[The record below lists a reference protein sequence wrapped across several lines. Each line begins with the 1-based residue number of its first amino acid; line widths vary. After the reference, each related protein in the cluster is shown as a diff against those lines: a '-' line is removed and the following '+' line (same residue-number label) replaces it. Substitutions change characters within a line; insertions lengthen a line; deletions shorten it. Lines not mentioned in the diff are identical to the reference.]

1 MNIIL
6 AKHAGFCFGVR
17 RAVEITKQ
25 TAKKV
30 GGESGVG
37 FAPRVFTYGELIH
50 NRTVV
55 DELAACGITAIDSP
69 SEARE
74 GDYVVIRSHGVPKS
88 VFDELTE
95 RGLNVIDATCP
106 FVARI
111 HETVS
116 AAKARGE
123 RVFIVGEM
131 THPEVVG
138 INGHCGDSAVFIRGE
153 DELSKLAGGGGCL
166 VVQTTF
172 DYDTFSKMR
181 ETIERDYPEITVN
194 NTICTTTRERQKEAD
209 ELSHK
214 CDVMLVLGDKN
225 SSNTQKLKEI
235 CKKNCNMTQNAAKV
249 SDISLDLLKN
259 CDIMIGV
266 VAGASTPD
274 SIIREVINTMNEQ
287 VANTEATT
295 ETVPATA
302 AQTIDENAVFDEDA
316 INKTIV
322 RIHGGQILTGTVIQI
337 VDGEISVS
345 IGYKSDGYIP
355 RSEFSDDPEVDP
367 ASVFKVG
374 DPIEVEVLK
383 VNDGE
388 GNVLLSR
395 KNVERQKVWDE
406 FSNDP
411 NVEDKVFEGV
421 CTEVIKGGVI
431 VELNNGA
438 AKAFVPASQ
447 VSTRFV
453 QDLKQFVGQPMKLK
467 ILEVDEKR
475 RRVVASCKAILQQEA
490 DEAEK
495 KIWDNLEVGM
505 KTKGIVRRMTDFGA
519 FVDIGG
525 VDGLVHIT
533 QCAWGRVKNPAE
545 VFAAGQE
552 IDVVIRELDRENKK
566 ISLGYRELLP
576 KPWSTADE
584 RYPVGSFVEG
594 KVVRIVTFGAFVSLE
609 PTIDGLI
616 HISQVGLKRVSK
628 VEDEINVGDR
638 VRCKVIEVDT
648 AKRRISLSRR
658 DALIDENPEE
668 AAAII
673 AREREQRDR
682 ERQERQEKRAQD
694 EQTRREN
701 QAAREERRRERDE
714 QRPRR
719 RREDADYELPPVESA
734 TTSLAALLGG
744 LVSAEEE
751 TAEPAKKPARKSKE
765 AVETA
770 VEAATEAVE
779 TATETAVEAATEAV
793 ETATETV
800 ETAAEPVVEA
810 VEEAVE
816 AVETAEGGEN

>member
-17 RAVEITKQ
+17 RAVEITKE

-30 GGESGVG
+30 YNESADAGES
-37 FAPRVFTYGELIH
+37 AEKPRVFTYGELIH
-50 NRTVV
+50 NKTVV
-55 DELAACGITAIDSP
+55 EELASEGITAISSP
-69 SEARE
+69 EEAGA
-74 GDYVVIRSHGVPKS
+74 GDFVIIRSHGVPES
-88 VFDELTE
+88 VYAELE
-95 RGLNVIDATCP
+95 KRGINCVDATCP

-116 AAKARGE
+116 EAHKRGE
-123 RVFIVGEM
+123 RVFIVGEP

-138 INGHCGDSAVFIRGE
+138 INGHCGNEAVFIRGL
-153 DELSKLAGGGGCL
+153 DELSKLEGGGGCL

-172 DYDTFSKMR
+172 DHDTFNEMR
-181 ETIERDYPEITVN
+181 AHIEREYPEITVN
-194 NTICTTTRERQKEAD
+194 NTICTTTRERQTEAD
-209 ELSHK
+209 ELSRK

-235 CKKNCNMTQNAAKV
+235 CKKNCPNTQNAANIGE
-249 SDISLDLLKN
+249 ISLDLLKEYG
-259 CDIMIGV
+259 IMVGV

-287 VANTEATT
+287 EKTLNEVNN
-295 ETVPATA
+295 ETVTANA

-337 VDGEISVS
+337 VDGEVSVS

-355 RSEFSDDPEVDP
+355 RSEFSNDPDVDP
-367 ASVFKVG
+367 ASQFKVG
-374 DPIEVEVLK
+374 DQIDVEVLK

-395 KNVERQKVWDE
+395 KNVERQKAWDE

-411 NVEDKVFEGV
+411 DIKEKVFEGV
-421 CTEVIKGGVI
+421 CTEVIKGGVL

-438 AKAFVPASQ
+438 ARAFVPASQ

-453 QDLKQFVGQPMKLK
+453 QDLKQFVGQPMRLQV
-467 ILEVDEKR
+467 LEVDEKR
-475 RRVVASCKAILQQEA
+475 RRVVGSCKSILQQEA
-490 DEAEK
+490 EEAEK
-495 KIWDNLEVGM
+495 KVWDNIEVGM
-505 KTKGIVRRMTDFGA
+505 KTKGIVRRLTDFGA

-545 VFAAGQE
+545 VFTPGQE
-552 IDVVIRELDRENKK
+552 IDVVVRELDRENKK
-566 ISLGYRELLP
+566 ISLGYKELLP
-576 KPWSTADE
+576 KPWTTADE

-594 KVVRIVTFGAFVSLE
+594 KVVRIVPFGAFVSLE
-609 PTIDGLI
+609 PTIDGLV

-648 AKRRISLSRR
+648 QKRRISLSRR

-668 AAAII
+668 AAEII
-673 AREREQRDR
+673 AREREQRER
-682 ERQERQEKRAQD
+682 ERQERAERRSAD

-701 QAAREERRRERDE
+701 QQNREERRRERSSEDRPE
-714 QRPRR
+714 RPRR

-734 TTSLAALLGG
+734 TTSLASLFGNLSLDDAAAP
-744 LVSAEEE
+744 AE
-751 TAEPAKKPARKSKE
+751 E

-770 VEAATEAVE
+770 VETAEAAVENVVETAETAVE
-779 TATETAVEAATEAV
+779 TAA
-793 ETATETV
+793 
-800 ETAAEPVVEA
+800 
-810 VEEAVE
+810 EEAVE
-816 AVETAEGGEN
+816 AVETAVEEGSEN

>member
-17 RAVEITKQ
+17 RAVEITKE
-25 TAKKV
+25 TARKV
-30 GGESGVG
+30 YNESADAGES
-37 FAPRVFTYGELIH
+37 AEKPRVFTYGELIH
-50 NRTVV
+50 NKTVV
-55 DELAACGITAIDSP
+55 EELASEGITAIASP
-69 SEARE
+69 EEAQA
-74 GDYVVIRSHGVPKS
+74 GDYVVIRSHGVPAS
-88 VFDELTE
+88 VYAELE
-95 RGLNVIDATCP
+95 ARGINCVDATCP

-116 AAKARGE
+116 EADKRGE
-123 RVFIVGEM
+123 RVFIVGEP
-131 THPEVVG
+131 THPEVIG
-138 INGHCGDSAVFIRGE
+138 INGHCGNRAVFIRSIE
-153 DELSKLAGGGGCL
+153 ELSELEGGAGCL

-172 DYDTFSKMR
+172 DYDTFNEMR
-181 ETIERDYPEITVN
+181 AIIERDYPEITVN
-194 NTICTTTRERQKEAD
+194 NTICTTTRERQSEAD
-209 ELSHK
+209 ELSRK
-214 CDVMLVLGDKN
+214 CGAMLVLGDKN

-235 CKKNCNMTQNAAKV
+235 CKKNCPNTQNGANI
-249 SDISLDLLKN
+249 SEISLDLLKKYG
-259 CDIMIGV
+259 IMVGV

-287 VANTEATT
+287 EKTLNEVNN
-295 ETVPATA
+295 ETVTATA

-337 VDGEISVS
+337 VDGEVSVS

-355 RSEFSDDPEVDP
+355 RSEFSNDPDVDP
-367 ASVFKVG
+367 ASLFKVG
-374 DPIEVEVLK
+374 DQIDVEVLK

-395 KNVERQKVWDE
+395 KNVERQKAWDE

-411 NVEDKVFEGV
+411 DINEKVFEGV
-421 CTEVIKGGVI
+421 CTEVIKGGVL

-438 AKAFVPASQ
+438 ARAFVPASQ

-467 ILEVDEKR
+467 VLEVDEKR
-475 RRVVASCKAILQQEA
+475 RRVVGSCKSILQQEA
-490 DEAEK
+490 EEAEK
-495 KIWDNLEVGM
+495 KVWDNIEVGM
-505 KTKGIVRRMTDFGA
+505 KTKGIVRRLTDFGA

-545 VFAAGQE
+545 VFTPGQE
-552 IDVVIRELDRENKK
+552 IDVVVRELDRENKK
-566 ISLGYRELLP
+566 ISLGYKELLP
-576 KPWSTADE
+576 KPWTTADE

-594 KVVRIVTFGAFVSLE
+594 KVVRIVPFGAFVSLE
-609 PTIDGLI
+609 PTIDGLV

-648 AKRRISLSRR
+648 QKRRISLSRR

-668 AAAII
+668 AAEII
-673 AREREQRDR
+673 AREREQRER
-682 ERQERQEKRAQD
+682 ERQERAERRSAD
-694 EQTRREN
+694 EQSRREN
-701 QAAREERRRERDE
+701 QQNREDRRRERSSEDRPE
-714 QRPRR
+714 RPRR

-734 TTSLAALLGG
+734 TTSLASLFGNISLDDA
-744 LVSAEEE
+744 A
-751 TAEPAKKPARKSKE
+751 PA
-765 AVETA
+765 
-770 VEAATEAVE
+770 
-779 TATETAVEAATEAV
+779 
-793 ETATETV
+793 
-800 ETAAEPVVEA
+800 EA
-810 VEEAVE
+810 VEEV
-816 AVETAEGGEN
+816 TEN

>member
-17 RAVEITKQ
+17 RAVEITKE
-25 TAKKV
+25 TARKV
-30 GGESGVG
+30 YNESADAGES
-37 FAPRVFTYGELIH
+37 AEKPRVFTYGELIH
-50 NRTVV
+50 NKTVV
-55 DELAACGITAIDSP
+55 EELASEGITAIASP
-69 SEARE
+69 EEAQA
-74 GDYVVIRSHGVPKS
+74 GDYVVIRSHGVPAS
-88 VFDELTE
+88 VYAELE
-95 RGLNVIDATCP
+95 ARGINCVDATCP

-116 AAKARGE
+116 EADKRGE
-123 RVFIVGEM
+123 RVFIVGEP
-131 THPEVVG
+131 THPEVIG
-138 INGHCGDSAVFIRGE
+138 INGHCGNRAVFIRSIE
-153 DELSKLAGGGGCL
+153 ELSELEGGAGCL

-172 DYDTFSKMR
+172 DYDTFNEMR
-181 ETIERDYPEITVN
+181 AIIERDYPEITVN
-194 NTICTTTRERQKEAD
+194 NTICTTTRECQSEAD
-209 ELSHK
+209 ELSRK
-214 CDVMLVLGDKN
+214 CGAMLVLGDKN

-235 CKKNCNMTQNAAKV
+235 CKKNCPNTQNGANI
-249 SDISLDLLKN
+249 SEISLDLLKKYG
-259 CDIMIGV
+259 IMVGV

-287 VANTEATT
+287 EKTLNEVNN
-295 ETVPATA
+295 ETVTATA

-337 VDGEISVS
+337 VDGEVSVS

-355 RSEFSDDPEVDP
+355 RSEFSNDPDVDP
-367 ASVFKVG
+367 ASLFKVG
-374 DPIEVEVLK
+374 DQIDVEVLK

-395 KNVERQKVWDE
+395 KNVERQKAWDE

-411 NVEDKVFEGV
+411 DINEKVFEGV
-421 CTEVIKGGVI
+421 CTEVIKGGVL

-438 AKAFVPASQ
+438 ARAFVPASQ

-467 ILEVDEKR
+467 VLEVDEKR
-475 RRVVASCKAILQQEA
+475 RRVVGSCKSILQQEA
-490 DEAEK
+490 EEAEK
-495 KIWDNLEVGM
+495 KVWDNIEVGM
-505 KTKGIVRRMTDFGA
+505 KTKGIVRRLTDFGA

-545 VFAAGQE
+545 VFTPGQE
-552 IDVVIRELDRENKK
+552 IDVVVRELDRENKK
-566 ISLGYRELLP
+566 ISLGYKELLP
-576 KPWSTADE
+576 KPWTTADE

-594 KVVRIVTFGAFVSLE
+594 KVVRIVPFGAFVSLE
-609 PTIDGLI
+609 PTIDGLV

-648 AKRRISLSRR
+648 QKRRISLSRR

-668 AAAII
+668 AAEII
-673 AREREQRDR
+673 AREREQRER
-682 ERQERQEKRAQD
+682 ERQERAERRSAD
-694 EQTRREN
+694 EQSRREN
-701 QAAREERRRERDE
+701 QQNREDRRRERSSEDRPE
-714 QRPRR
+714 RPRR

-734 TTSLAALLGG
+734 TTSLASLFGNISLDDA
-744 LVSAEEE
+744 A
-751 TAEPAKKPARKSKE
+751 PA
-765 AVETA
+765 
-770 VEAATEAVE
+770 
-779 TATETAVEAATEAV
+779 
-793 ETATETV
+793 
-800 ETAAEPVVEA
+800 EA
-810 VEEAVE
+810 VEEV
-816 AVETAEGGEN
+816 TEN

>member
-17 RAVEITKQ
+17 RAVEITKE
-25 TAKKV
+25 TARKV
-30 GGESGVG
+30 YNESADAV
-37 FAPRVFTYGELIH
+37 ASAEKPRVFTYGELIH
-50 NRTVV
+50 NKTVV
-55 DELAACGITAIDSP
+55 EELASEGITAIASP
-69 SEARE
+69 EEAQA
-74 GDYVVIRSHGVPKS
+74 GDYVVIRSHGVPAS
-88 VFDELTE
+88 VYAELE
-95 RGLNVIDATCP
+95 ARGINCVDATCP

-116 AAKARGE
+116 EADKRGE
-123 RVFIVGEM
+123 RVFIVGEP
-131 THPEVVG
+131 THPEVIG
-138 INGHCGDSAVFIRGE
+138 INGHCGNRAVFIRSIE
-153 DELSKLAGGGGCL
+153 ELSELEGGAGCL

-172 DYDTFSKMR
+172 DYDTFNEMR
-181 ETIERDYPEITVN
+181 AIIERDYPEITVN
-194 NTICTTTRERQKEAD
+194 NTICTTTRERQSEAD
-209 ELSHK
+209 ELSRK
-214 CDVMLVLGDKN
+214 CGAMLVLGDKN

-235 CKKNCNMTQNAAKV
+235 CKKNCPNTQNGANI
-249 SDISLDLLKN
+249 SEISLDLLKKYG
-259 CDIMIGV
+259 IMVGV

-287 VANTEATT
+287 EKTLNEVNN
-295 ETVPATA
+295 ETVTATA

-337 VDGEISVS
+337 VDGEVSVS

-355 RSEFSDDPEVDP
+355 RSEFSNDPDVDP
-367 ASVFKVG
+367 ASLFKVG
-374 DPIEVEVLK
+374 DQIDVEVLK

-395 KNVERQKVWDE
+395 KNVERQKAWDE

-411 NVEDKVFEGV
+411 DINEKVFEGV
-421 CTEVIKGGVI
+421 CTEVIKGGVL

-438 AKAFVPASQ
+438 ARAFVPASQ

-467 ILEVDEKR
+467 VLEVDEKR
-475 RRVVASCKAILQQEA
+475 RRVVGSCKSILQQEA
-490 DEAEK
+490 EEAEK
-495 KIWDNLEVGM
+495 KVWDNIEVGM
-505 KTKGIVRRMTDFGA
+505 KTKGIVRRLTDFGA

-545 VFAAGQE
+545 VFTPGQE
-552 IDVVIRELDRENKK
+552 IDVVVRELDRENKK
-566 ISLGYRELLP
+566 ISLGYKELLP
-576 KPWSTADE
+576 KPWTTADE

-594 KVVRIVTFGAFVSLE
+594 KVVRIVPFGAFVSLE
-609 PTIDGLI
+609 PTIDGLV

-648 AKRRISLSRR
+648 QKRRISLSRR

-668 AAAII
+668 AAEII
-673 AREREQRDR
+673 AREREQRER
-682 ERQERQEKRAQD
+682 ERQERAERRSAD
-694 EQTRREN
+694 EQSRREN
-701 QAAREERRRERDE
+701 QQNREDRRRERSSEDRPE
-714 QRPRR
+714 RPRR

-734 TTSLAALLGG
+734 TTSLASLFGNISLDDA
-744 LVSAEEE
+744 A
-751 TAEPAKKPARKSKE
+751 PA
-765 AVETA
+765 
-770 VEAATEAVE
+770 
-779 TATETAVEAATEAV
+779 
-793 ETATETV
+793 
-800 ETAAEPVVEA
+800 EA
-810 VEEAVE
+810 VEEV
-816 AVETAEGGEN
+816 TEN